1 MNNDI
6 KQRDNGDF
14 DVVYDSLDERFDAI
28 MKKLNDDETERLLLS
43 LNDTV
48 GFSGRG
54 PTALD
59 GDNANAYLDMG
70 FTDDELATLEEVMV
84 LERAVRRDVFK
95 ASKILAMGEV
105 FDEQL
110 RESRFATDEEVEW
123 AKSMMG
129 DS

>member
-70 FTDDELATLEEVMV
+70 FTDDELATLEEVME

-95 ASKILAMGEV
+95 ASKILTMGEV

-110 RESRFATDEEVEW
+110 RESRYATDEEVEW

>member
-70 FTDDELATLEEVMV
+70 FTDDELATLEEVME